1 MQMLH
6 TLLDIR
12 QLRPPCII
20 PAMTLQA
27 ADVLMT
33 PSLCRKL
40 MSGLRC
46 IDDFTSSCLDDDHR
60 AYFNTLY
67 TGTTQVIMDLC
78 QTGQYQTGE

>member
-20 PAMTLQA
+20 PVMTLQT

-33 PSLCRKL
+33 PL
-40 MSGLRC
+40 
-46 IDDFTSSCLDDDHR
+46 TVQEAHVWT
-60 AYFNTLY
+60 ALY
-67 TGTTQVIMDLC
+67 R
-78 QTGQYQTGE
+78 